1 MMASVD
7 SPDVE
12 RFRGIIAA
20 RLGLNFDDSKLAF
33 LADVMKRRGD
43 ATGQSPAAYLG
54 RFESQGHAR
63 EELRALAVDLTVNET
78 YFFRNPDQFRA
89 MIHNVLPV
97 RLAARAGQREICV
110 LSAGCASGEEAYSLA
125 ILFRENAPDP
135 SWTISIRAVD
145 INPAMLEKARRAR
158 YSAWSLRETQPDV
171 QHRWFSRDG
180 TDFVL
185 DRAIR
190 GAVAFEERNL
200 VDDDPEL
207 WKPETYDAIFCRNV
221 IMYLT
226 PDKARAAVRHMMRS
240 LVPGGYLF
248 LGHAETL
255 RGLSQDFHLEH
266 THGTFYYR
274 CRTPAERLR
283 QHRDHSFASAATS
296 SLEILP
302 ALVEDGATWVDA
314 IRRASERIQTL
325 SDASLAPRH
334 DDKPPSRPAQAAGH
348 RERLLDLLGRERF
361 DDALAY
367 AQSLPAESSADPD
380 ALLLRAALLAH
391 AGQFERAEA
400 ACKELLQID
409 EMNAGAHYLLALCA
423 EGSGAAA
430 ASAEHDRVAVYLD
443 PAFAMPRLHL
453 GLLQRRAGNRA
464 AARIEFGHAL
474 TLLQQEDSLRL
485 LLFGGGF
492 GREAL
497 IALCRAEFIAC
508 GGQS

>member
-1 MMASVD
+1 MIAAGA
-7 SPDVE
+7 PDVE
-12 RFRGIIAA
+12 RFRGIVAA
-20 RLGLNFDDSKLAF
+20 RLGLNFDDGKLAF
-33 LADVMKRRGD
+33 LADVLQRRGN
-43 ATGQSPAAYLG
+43 ATGQTASAYLG
-54 RFESQGHAR
+54 RLASPGQGA

-89 MIHNVLPV
+89 VAHEVLPA
-97 RLAARAGQREICV
+97 RLAARAGQREIRI

-125 ILFRENAPDP
+125 ILLRENLADP
-135 SWTISIRAVD
+135 SWTTSIRAVD
-145 INPAMLEKARRAR
+145 VNPAMLEKAQRGH
-158 YSAWSLRETQPDV
+158 YSAWSLRETPPEV
-171 QHRWFSRDG
+171 QQRWFRRDG
-180 TDFVL
+180 ADFLL
-185 DRAIR
+185 DRTIR
-190 GAVAFEERNL
+190 DAVAFEERNL
-200 VDDDPEL
+200 VDDDPGL
-207 WKPETYDAIFCRNV
+207 WQPEAYDVVFCRNV

-226 PDKARAAVRHMMRS
+226 PDKARAVVRRVTQS
-240 LVPGGYLF
+240 LAPGGYLF

-274 CRTPAERLR
+274 SKAPAERKEPR
-283 QHRDHSFASAATS
+283 HHFSAPAAAPGM
-296 SLEILP
+296 EILP
-302 ALVEDGATWVDA
+302 ALVEDGATWVEA
-314 IRRASERIQTL
+314 IRRASERIQSL
-325 SDASLAPRH
+325 SDASVVRH
-334 DDKPPSRPAQAAGH
+334 GGKAQSAPAQAAGH
-348 RERLLDLLGRERF
+348 REQLLDLLGRERF

-367 AQSLPAESSADPD
+367 AQSLPAEASADPD
-380 ALLLRAALLAH
+380 SLLLRAALLAH
-391 AGQFERAEA
+391 AAQFGRAEA
-400 ACKELLQID
+400 ACRELLQID

-423 EGSGAAA
+423 EGRGAAA

-453 GLLQRRAGNRA
+453 GLLQRRTGNRA

-508 GGQS
+508 GGQP